1 MESHQETVNFNPQDL
16 WGLFLA
22 FIFLYNIFMTENIP
36 PAPTEKN
43 MDELDL
49 DRASNEGMT
58 ETEWIDADLLA
69 ILIEDL
75 RNGLTPG

>member
-1 MESHQETVNFNPQDL
+1 
-16 WGLFLA
+16 
-22 FIFLYNIFMTENIP
+22 MTENIP